1 MLYYEMQK
9 ANQEALQAVAK
20 VIGFESVR
28 RNITFD
34 YKLSIGRGEL
44 TRSLDLKC
52 FHFSKDKDLKKYKI
66 YRCLAIGGFSK
77 VYLVRS
83 RRDGR
88 FFAMK
93 VMQKEFIFNNE
104 KEGVVI
110 N

>member
-1 MLYYEMQK
+1 MQK
-9 ANQEALQAVAK
+9 ANKDALQAVAK
-20 VIGFESVR
+20 VVGFECVR

-34 YKLSIGRGEL
+34 YKLSIGKGDL

-52 FHFSKDKDLKKYKI
+52 FYYGNDKDLRKYKI

-93 VMQKEFIFNNE
+93 VMQKEFIFTN
-104 KEGVVI
+104 
-110 N
+110 